1 MERNIE
7 SQRLLDTLDEMERLQ
22 DEITATDQKQ
32 IVKSNALTVDRVFN
46 SLTPRQENGVVWEI
60 KALKNQSVV
69 VSHYPGH
76 LTDIAGYYPQGHHDE
91 GEENDDAGEED
102 EDVGEEDENAGGKH
116 RDAGEEHEGA
126 GEEHEDGV
134 KSMKLR
140 VAKCPASHSK
150 HGGRHPDPLLRV
162 SCSV

>member
-60 KALKNQSVV
+60 KALKNQRSA
-69 VSHYPGH
+69 
-76 LTDIAGYYPQGHHDE
+76 LECHHDE

-102 EDVGEEDENAGGKH
+102 EDVGEEDENAGEKH

-150 HGGRHPDPLLRV
+150 HGGRHPDPLLR
-162 SCSV
+162 